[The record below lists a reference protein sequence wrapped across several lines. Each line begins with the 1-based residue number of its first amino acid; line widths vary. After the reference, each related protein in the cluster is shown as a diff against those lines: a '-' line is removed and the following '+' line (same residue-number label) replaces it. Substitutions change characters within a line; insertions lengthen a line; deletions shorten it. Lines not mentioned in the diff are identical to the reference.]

1 LVSLVVVDDLN
12 VFRPS
17 GCPSKADPPLLVDAD
32 AVVAGAITLELL
44 KPIAWRDSEISDD
57 ISSIE
62 DQKLS

>member
-12 VFRPS
+12 VFRPG
-17 GCPSKADPPLLVDAD
+17 GCPSKTDPPLLVDAD
-32 AVVAGAITLELL
+32 AVVAGTITLELL
-44 KPIAWRDSEISDD
+44 EPIAGRYSEISDD